1 MQEIII
7 YFSAGF
13 LTGLIIMFFVV
24 NNLKKQQSLLK
35 KKYEKTSLG
44 ADDSELKV
52 KTLENKIR
60 TLEAALEKTLK
71 NQ

>member
-52 KTLENKIR
+52 KLLKIR
-60 TLEAALEKTLK
+60 
-71 NQ
+71 